1 MTLVGEHIIMFFYT
15 SLFVASIIVA
25 VVVLYLYNAVVDVG
39 RTVYKTL
46 LPSSKDKLTAHIP
59 EEALSTTINETLTPW
74 GWSTESSQAKVG
86 RTNRALSPKQTPWGW
101 KGNDRVVRHHGAKRG
116 ANSGAANGLDGFAA
130 KTGNES
136 NPAENPVATVGW
148 PYREEK
154 FEFAGKSY
162 KVTRKARPAKTNLRN
177 TGKPWGW

>member
-1 MTLVGEHIIMFFYT
+1 MFFYT

-25 VVVLYLYNAVVDVG
+25 VVILYLYNAVVDVG
-39 RTVYKTL
+39 RTVYKAL
-46 LPSSKDKLTAHIP
+46 LPSSKDNLTAHIP

-74 GWSTESSQAKVG
+74 GWSDESSQAKVG
-86 RTNRALSPKQTPWGW
+86 RTNRSLSSKQTPWGW
-101 KGNDRVVRHHGAKRG
+101 KGNDRVIREHGAK
-116 ANSGAANGLDGFAA
+116 SGAAIA

-136 NPAENPVATVGW
+136 NSTENPAATVGW

-154 FEFAGKSY
+154 FEFAGKAY